1 MIDKSASK
9 LLCCK
14 SRHQRWYQY
23 SLYPRQWT
31 LPRRNVVSTGGVPV
45 KEPPAIIRTDIVRLR
60 CGIVDKPSSAPRGR
74 SSSRNTATKTSRFWK
89 LLQMPGPPTGSS
101 HWSTGTH
108 KEARC
113 DGGYSSA
120 SLGTS
125 PNGSIGGGRY
135 FFTLG
140 APHNCDARDRRSH
153 GSKRLMFTTTQW
165 TILSTVKPTFASS
178 MFTTPNG
185 VKIVGSKGQLGT
197 SLVSL
202 GVFSVGGLTYTL
214 PFTWRLDPGNLVEH
228 YVKSKRDWND

>member
-125 PNGSIGGGRY
+125 PPTGASAVVNTFSPLEHLTTATRDHEARSDSCSPRRNGRFSA
-135 FFTLG
+135 LSSQ
-140 APHNCDARDRRSH
+140 HLLRRC
-153 GSKRLMFTTTQW
+153 
-165 TILSTVKPTFASS
+165 
-178 MFTTPNG
+178 
-185 VKIVGSKGQLGT
+185 
-197 SLVSL
+197 SL
-202 GVFSVGGLTYTL
+202 L
-214 PFTWRLDPGNLVEH
+214 PMG
-228 YVKSKRDWND
+228 